1 MIKHWRLFDDI
12 TDTQI
17 RQLDTAGISV
27 KIEDDVSEIDFPI
40 HGKVHVVKSRDVYI
54 STTNDKQEA
63 FLFLM
68 FDTNKIQ
75 HVGTE
80 YDREYT
86 WLRG

>member
-1 MIKHWRLFDDI
+1 MIKHWRLYDSI

-17 RQLDTAGISV
+17 RQLDTAGICV
-27 KIEDDVSEIDFPI
+27 RIEDDTSEIDFPL
-40 HGKVHVVKSRDVYI
+40 HGKVQVVKSRDVYI

-68 FDTNKIQ
+68 FDPNKIQ

-80 YDREYT
+80 YDEKHA
-86 WLRG
+86 WWRG

>member
-1 MIKHWRLFDDI
+1 MIKHWRLFDSI

-17 RQLDTAGISV
+17 RQLDTADICV
-27 KIEDDVSEIDFPI
+27 RIEDDTSEIDFPL
-40 HGKVHVVKSRDVYI
+40 HGKVHFVKSRDVYI

-68 FDTNKIQ
+68 FDPNKIQ
-75 HVGTE
+75 QVGTE

-86 WLRG
+86 WWRG